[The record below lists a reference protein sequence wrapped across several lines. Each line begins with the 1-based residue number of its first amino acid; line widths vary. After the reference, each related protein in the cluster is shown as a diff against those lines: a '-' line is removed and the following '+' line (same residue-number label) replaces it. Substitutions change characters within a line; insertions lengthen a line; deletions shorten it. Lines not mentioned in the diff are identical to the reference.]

1 MPGGLK
7 KKELRTELDLT
18 PKQKMF
24 VEIYVK
30 DWGSITQA
38 EALKR
43 AGYVCT
49 NEKDYSSVASR
60 MLSRKLHPH
69 IAKYFD
75 KLFEREVKKYTS
87 DNLRRYKRLERIAD
101 KAEEEKQFAAA
112 INAEYRS
119 GQLAGAYVDKKEITV
134 SGLEGMSRE
143 QGKTPLQSVL
153 KLYRPVSLFTEP
165 RSLVPRSSFS
175 APYNWTLV
183 QQQVLRELGSMHSSA

>member
-49 NEKDYSSVASR
+49 NEKDYGSVASR
-60 MLSRKLHPH
+60 MLSRKHSPH

-75 KLFEREVKKYTS
+75 NLFEVETKKYTS

-101 KAEEEKQFAAA
+101 KAEKEKQFAAA

-119 GQLAGAYVDKKEITV
+119 GQLAGAYVDRKEVTV

-143 QGKTPLQSVL
+143 QLEKKLEELSNKIDGHNAKTIEVESEDVAEIEQ
-153 KLYRPVSLFTEP
+153 
-165 RSLVPRSSFS
+165 
-175 APYNWTLV
+175 
-183 QQQVLRELGSMHSSA
+183 G

>member
-1 MPGGLK
+1 MPSCLK
-7 KKELRTELDLT
+7 KKSERTELDLT

-49 NEKDYSSVASR
+49 NEKDYGSVASR
-60 MLSRKLHPH
+60 MLSRKHSPH

-75 KLFEREVKKYTS
+75 KLFEREVKKYEG
-87 DNLRRYKRLERIAD
+87 DNLRRYKRLERISD
-101 KAEEEKQFAAA
+101 KAEKDKQYAAA

-119 GQLAGAYVDKKEITV
+119 GQLAGAYVERKEVRV

-143 QGKTPLQSVL
+143 QLEKKLQELSDKIDGHNAKTIEVQSQDVAAIEE
-153 KLYRPVSLFTEP
+153 S
-165 RSLVPRSSFS
+165 
-175 APYNWTLV
+175 
-183 QQQVLRELGSMHSSA
+183 